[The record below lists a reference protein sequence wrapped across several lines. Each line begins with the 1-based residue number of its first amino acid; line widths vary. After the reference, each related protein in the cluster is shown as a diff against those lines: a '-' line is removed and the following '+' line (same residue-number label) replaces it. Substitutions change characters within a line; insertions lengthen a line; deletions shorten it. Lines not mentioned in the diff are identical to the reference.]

1 MANPVNPWTVA
12 GLKMSVAMF
21 QAWLG
26 AVARRSRMVPSESA
40 RFSRRTGVGERRVA
54 RDHRQRQDVEFG

>member
-12 GLKMSVAMF
+12 GLRMSVAML

-40 RFSRRTGVGERRVA
+40 RFRRRTGF
-54 RDHRQRQDVEFG
+54 DTYWIDVVY